1 MAKSAPLY
9 TSVAVNF
16 RARTFSGTDVI
27 ALLARLVLGGALLL
41 AGGLKALHPYQA
53 AAAVRAYEI
62 LPISLANPLGYALP
76 WVEIGVGLILV
87 LGLFIRIG
95 ALLGALMMLIFI
107 IGVGSAWA
115 RGLSIDCGCF
125 GGGGAVDPSKTAYAS
140 EIVRDA
146 IFFACGA
153 FLLWRPGTRWSMD
166 AMGSGRITSDLYED
180 ELDVEEMEG

>member
-1 MAKSAPLY
+1 MAKSAQRY
-9 TSVAVNF
+9 TSVVVNF
-16 RARTFSGTDVI
+16 RARTFSGTDVV
-27 ALLARLVLGGALLL
+27 ALLARLILGGALLL

-62 LPISLANPLGYALP
+62 LPVSLANPLGYSLP
-76 WVEIGVGLILV
+76 WVEIGVGIILV

-95 ALLGALMMLIFI
+95 ALLGAAMMVIFM

-125 GGGGAVDPSKTAYAS
+125 GGGGAGGPSKTSYAS
-140 EIVRDA
+140 EIARDA
-146 IFFACGA
+146 LFFTCGA
-153 FLLWRPGTRWSMD
+153 YLLWRPGTRWSMD
-166 AMGSGRITSDLYED
+166 AMGSGRITTDLYED